1 MFYLQLGEVPTV
13 VISSAEAVRQ
23 MMKANDLQFPNRMA
37 SGMQNIVGYGGKG
50 IIFAPYGEHWRQ
62 MRKVCVTELLSSKQV
77 KRMESIRG
85 EEMAT
90 LLRSITS
97 SAGATVNVSEK
108 LSALSN
114 DVVARAVFGGKISQ
128 QQDFIHATDQI
139 TDLLGGFCLVDLFPS
154 SRLVRWLSNEE
165 RRLKSFCDVMQRII
179 TDILLERKAVRAA
192 NNGTCDEGLL
202 DALLTLQEEDSL
214 ESPLT
219 TEMITTVLFG
229 GLLR

>member
-1 MFYLQLGEVPTV
+1 MFYLQLGEVSAV
-13 VISSAEAVRQ
+13 VVSSAEAVGQ

-37 SGMQNIVGYGGKG
+37 SGMQNIVGFGGKG
-50 IIFAPYGEHWRQ
+50 IIFAPYGDHWRQ

-85 EEMAT
+85 EEMAS

-97 SAGATVNVSEK
+97 SAGATINVSHK

-128 QQDFIHATDQI
+128 QQDFIHASDQI
-139 TDLLGGFCLVDLFPS
+139 TDLLGGFFLVDLFPS

-165 RRLKSFCDVMQRII
+165 RRLKSCCDVMHAAYHYRHPP
-179 TDILLERKAVRAA
+179 RA
-192 NNGTCDEGLL
+192 
-202 DALLTLQEEDSL
+202 
-214 ESPLT
+214 
-219 TEMITTVLFG
+219 
-229 GLLR
+229 